1 MQYKYN
7 LATYYVAVK
16 YGKKMSTKI
25 KAKKKI
31 KSNRPIMLLLDLL
44 GSRWVL
50 RILWELKDEAF
61 TFRELQVKCENLS
74 PTILNDRLK
83 SLRNLNLVETSE
95 NGYSLSNDGKELLEV
110 LGPLNS
116 FAKELYKK

>member
-1 MQYKYN
+1 
-7 LATYYVAVK
+7 
-16 YGKKMSTKI
+16 MSTKI